1 MNAHTC
7 PKCLDGGRV
16 ETIQIGGLTS
26 EFCCACG
33 WTSQTN
39 SPQAGV
45 LNGDLNG
52 NGRTDARS
60 LRRRILSRRRGWA
73 AN

>member
-1 MNAHTC
+1 MDAVKC

-16 ETIQIGGLTS
+16 ETIPIGELTS

-45 LNGDLNG
+45 LNVALNR
-52 NGRTDARS
+52 NGRPDARR
-60 LRRRILSRRRGWA
+60 LRRRIVSPWHGWLP
-73 AN
+73 N